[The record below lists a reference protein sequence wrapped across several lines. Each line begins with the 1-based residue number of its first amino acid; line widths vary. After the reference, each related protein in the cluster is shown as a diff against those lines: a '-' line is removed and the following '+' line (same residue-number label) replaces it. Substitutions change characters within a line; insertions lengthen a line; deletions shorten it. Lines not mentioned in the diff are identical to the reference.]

1 MTISR
6 GCFAALLALCGVARL
21 AWGDDCPYAEVR
33 WLEALKQVQIT
44 TGFVERSPDLE
55 SLAARLEKQGIV
67 MLESD
72 TLRTYRRTQKVGA
85 HQVVTTIV
93 VSPPVGHGEG
103 GGSSSVDLDVVMDG
117 AALMKCPLW
126 SGSLGLDRIVIDPD
140 RRFVT
145 VEAHDGILRF
155 DGFES
160 RRVIDSDWLAER
172 AQSVEALIVKGPSR
186 FH

>member
-1 MTISR
+1 
-6 GCFAALLALCGVARL
+6 
-21 AWGDDCPYAEVR
+21 
-33 WLEALKQVQIT
+33 
-44 TGFVERSPDLE
+44 
-55 SLAARLEKQGIV
+55 

-72 TLRTYRRTQKVGA
+72 TLRTYRRTHRVGA
-85 HQVVTTIV
+85 HQVVTTII

-117 AALMKCPLW
+117 AALVKCPLW

-145 VEAHDGILRF
+145 VDAHDGILRF

-160 RRVIDSDWLAER
+160 RRVIDSDWLTER
-172 AQSVEALIVKGPSR
+172 ARSVEALIVKGPSR